1 MPQENPQTLTVEM
14 YLFMTYSLPKYSSG
28 TVRWVLCFLAL
39 SMVSDFHVSCVLI
52 QARVLSADQ
61 FQVCESKTQVFES
74 RLCFQS
80 LKSAKI

>member
-28 TVRWVLCFLAL
+28 TVKWVLCFLAL
-39 SMVSDFHVSCVLI
+39 SMVSDFHVSCILI

-61 FQVCESKTQVFES
+61 F
-74 RLCFQS
+74 
-80 LKSAKI
+80 